1 MEMDAGSHSLPAL
14 HQPANPSSGEA
25 EQSVVSKP
33 EREDAVSCYGT
44 RIFLWVVMDNTRIV
58 VV

>member
-14 HQPANPSSGEA
+14 HQPANPSRRDRVAGRLPS
-25 EQSVVSKP
+25 
-33 EREDAVSCYGT
+33 EREDAVSCSGT